1 MNAER
6 PITACFSGHRAYAW
20 DALAADESRLQA
32 AVEAAV
38 ADGFRIFVTGM
49 ATGFDLAAAEAVLR
63 LREKLRAG
71 QPAEAAL
78 HEKMRAEW
86 LVDSDSREKMHA
98 GLPDGSPAGLPEI
111 RNTQRPDIQLIA
123 AIPFAGQ
130 AAGYSLEERE
140 RYDAILAAADRI
152 HTLAEGYSHGCYYR
166 RDEWMV
172 DRSSRLICWYN
183 ARYRASG
190 TRHTVRAAKAAGLEI
205 VNIFRLQDTLF

>member
-78 HEKMRAEW
+78 HEKLHSGLPEKSSAEW
-86 LVDSDSREKMHA
+86 SADSGSREK
-98 GLPDGSPAGLPEI
+98 SPAGLPEI

-130 AAGYSLEERE
+130 AAGYSPEERE

-152 HTLAEGYSHGCYYR
+152 DTLAEGYSHGCYYR